1 MKTLV
6 PMEEIPCLEPGQ
18 STKKIMEVHFHHHL
32 LPVKLVLRCS
42 GLKHPVKLWPDIGYF
57 VKPLPMDDKEFFRKE
72 SQLRGMFEY
81 NRRSVVWLQDVILF
95 AQDIPIVLVYMCMC
109 FFFFAK

>member
-1 MKTLV
+1 MCSHSTPHSDDVKTLV
-6 PMEEIPCLEPGQ
+6 PMEEIPYLEPGQ

-32 LPVKLVLRCS
+32 LPIKLVLRCS
-42 GLKHPVKLWPDIGYF
+42 GLKLPVKLWPDIGYF

-81 NRRSVVWLQDVILF
+81 NRRSVIWLYDVIPF
-95 AQDIPIVLVYMCMC
+95 G
-109 FFFFAK
+109 